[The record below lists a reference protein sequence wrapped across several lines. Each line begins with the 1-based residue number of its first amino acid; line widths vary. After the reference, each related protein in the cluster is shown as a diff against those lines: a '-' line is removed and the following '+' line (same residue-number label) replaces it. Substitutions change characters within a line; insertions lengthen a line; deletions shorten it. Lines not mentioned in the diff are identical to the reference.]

1 MVQTHTFSRLA
12 TRLVAVVPLSAMFA
26 SSCGSMTDD
35 TGDADSARLDGSA
48 IDGSVRDG
56 NGDADSARLDGSAI
70 DGSVGDSNGDADS
83 ARLDGSTIDGSIR
96 DSDGDADSAR
106 LDGSAIDG
114 SVGDSNEEAT
124 DDRDAPDRDAPDG
137 DAPDGDAPDGD
148 APDGP
153 LVDAPFVTTILGSAD
168 KFAVFSGGTV
178 ENAAATTTRITG
190 DLGTYPGNTAV
201 GLTPPVVVGTMHL
214 GDAVA
219 QTAAADIGIA
229 YNRMLPSNLPCG
241 TVLTDHDL
249 GGQTLVPGVYCF
261 ASTAALTGTLTLDA
275 QLKPSAV
282 WVFQVGSAL
291 TTAANSAV
299 VVINGTSAQVCNA
312 FWQITS
318 AATLGTN
325 SAFGGTILAHA
336 AITVTTGT
344 SIVGRTF
351 ALTSK
356 VTTDTNV
363 ISIAS
368 CPVSAPTLD
377 GG

>member
-26 SSCGSMTDD
+26 ASCGSMTDD

-124 DDRDAPDRDAPDG
+124 DDRDAPDR